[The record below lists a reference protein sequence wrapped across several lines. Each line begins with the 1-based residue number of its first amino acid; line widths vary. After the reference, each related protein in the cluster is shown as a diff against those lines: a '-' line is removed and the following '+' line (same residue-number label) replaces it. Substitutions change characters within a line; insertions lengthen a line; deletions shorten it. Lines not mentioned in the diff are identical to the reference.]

1 MAARRAH
8 PRNTSLLDSRL
19 QRSSG
24 THGVHWGIS
33 GEPNGYGSRTLGAFL
48 LPVVVLGMWG
58 LLIALPRLHPRSE
71 NIEKFR
77 DTYDVFVV
85 AVIAVMCVL
94 HVAVVGSAL
103 GWPVPVSRLAP
114 VAIGALFT
122 FLGTL
127 LPRFSSNFFFGIRTP
142 WTLSSDTA
150 WARTQRV
157 GGYLM
162 VLTGLLLMLAG
173 FLGSPLWLW
182 IAIGGAV
189 ALAAVVLVYS
199 YVVWRAEQRAHQ
211 AISTGQPSLER

>member
-33 GEPNGYGSRTLGAFL
+33 GEPSGYGSRTLGAFL

-114 VAIGALFT
+114 VAIWRAFHISGNPAPAVPFELLLRHSDALDPQQRYRMGANPTCRRLSD
-122 FLGTL
+122 GADWPPADARG
-127 LPRFSSNFFFGIRTP
+127 LPGLPVVALDSHRRCGRP
-142 WTLSSDTA
+142 
-150 WARTQRV
+150 
-157 GGYLM
+157 GGGGP
-162 VLTGLLLMLAG
+162 GLLIRRLAG
-173 FLGSPLWLW
+173 
-182 IAIGGAV
+182 
-189 ALAAVVLVYS
+189 
-199 YVVWRAEQRAHQ
+199 
-211 AISTGQPSLER
+211 